1 MKVIL
6 IETLQKQLVGAEQ
19 LLITSSKVT
28 KKKIGRP
35 KKLSERDKR
44 SILRVASNAALS
56 YNQIKSKSGVNCSR
70 STVRRIIKSSKNIV
84 RRKFKKIPP
93 LTKKHK
99 DNRLTFAREYM
110 AWTNEWKKV
119 VFTDEKKFN
128 LDGPDGYKYYFH
140 DLRKEERFL
149 SHRQSGGGSIMLW
162 GSISYNGALSLIKIS
177 GHQNA
182 IKYFELLDQE
192 LGVMND
198 KLGDGSWI
206 FQQDNAPIHTAKI
219 VKEWF
224 TNKNVTVLQWLAK
237 SPDLNIIEN
246 VWGHLSRVLYE
257 NGKQYD
263 SLNELENAI
272 FRHWATIPKTYIE
285 KLYDSIPSRIFEVIN
300 KSGGFTNKETFS
312 TVSSRFFSNPA

>member
-1 MKVIL
+1 MPKG
-6 IETLQKQLVGAEQ
+6 K
-19 LLITSSKVT
+19 LLNSTEKGIITRLKGEGNSNRNIAKTIGRSRTIVDNFIKGN

-35 KKLSERDKR
+35 KKLSEREKR

-70 STVRRIIKSSKNIV
+70 STVKRIIKSSKKIV

-93 LTKKHK
+93 LPKNHK
-99 DNRLTFAREYM
+99 DNRLTFAREHM
-110 AWTNEWKKV
+110 PWKKV

-149 SHRQSGGGSIMLW
+149 SRRQSGGGSIMLW
-162 GSISYNGALSLIKIS
+162 GSISYNSALSLIKIS

-182 IKYFELLDQE
+182 IKYVELFDQE
-192 LGVMND
+192 LRVMND
-198 KLGDGSWI
+198 KFGDSSWI

-224 TNKNVTVLQWLAK
+224 TNKNVTVLQWPAK

-246 VWGHLSRVLYE
+246 VWGHLSRVSYE

-263 SLNELENAI
+263 SLNELENAV
-272 FRHWATIPKTYIE
+272 FRHRATMPKTYTK
-285 KLYDSIPSRIFEVIN
+285 KLYDSIPSRISDVIN
-300 KSGGFTNKETFS
+300 KSGGFNKY
-312 TVSSRFFSNPA
+312 